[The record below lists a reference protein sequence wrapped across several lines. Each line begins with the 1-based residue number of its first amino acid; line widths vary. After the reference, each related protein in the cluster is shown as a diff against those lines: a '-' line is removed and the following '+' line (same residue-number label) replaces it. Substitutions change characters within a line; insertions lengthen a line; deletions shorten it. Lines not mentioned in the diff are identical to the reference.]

1 MTSTHQL
8 NQMIN
13 NKEMALASAT
23 TDVLRTKGLPAYQ
36 EFVLSNSEEI
46 GKLKTNLSE
55 DRTNFNAFGAER
67 REQMLLEYATGLV
80 YFSSLTEEE
89 KNGIIVVAQRQ
100 YAQNNQVMVSWLL
113 GGLVCIGLLIAFVS
127 SFENTKDSNQSQTIS
142 PAITEVVI

>member
-1 MTSTHQL
+1 MTSKHHL

-23 TDVLRTKGLPAYQ
+23 TDLLRTKGLPAYQ

-67 REQMLLEYATGLV
+67 REQMLLEYAIGLV
-80 YFSSLTEEE
+80 CFSSLTEEE

>member
-1 MTSTHQL
+1 
-8 NQMIN
+8 MIN

-23 TDVLRTKGLPAYQ
+23 TDLLRTKGLPAYQ

-67 REQMLLEYATGLV
+67 REQMLLEYAIGLV
-80 YFSSLTEEE
+80 CFSSLTEEE

>member
-1 MTSTHQL
+1 
-8 NQMIN
+8 MIS

-23 TDVLRTKGLPAYQ
+23 TDLLRTKGLPAYQ

-67 REQMLLEYATGLV
+67 REQMLLEYAIGLV
-80 YFSSLTEEE
+80 CFSSLTEEE

>member
-1 MTSTHQL
+1 
-8 NQMIN
+8 MIN
-13 NKEMALASAT
+13 NKEIALASAT

-67 REQMLLEYATGLV
+67 RELMLLEYATGLV

-127 SFENTKDSNQSQTIS
+127 SFENTKDSNQSQLIS

>member
-1 MTSTHQL
+1 
-8 NQMIN
+8 MIN

-67 REQMLLEYATGLV
+67 RELMLLEYATGLV

>member
-1 MTSTHQL
+1 
-8 NQMIN
+8 MIN

-23 TDVLRTKGLPAYQ
+23 TDLLRTKGLPAYQ

-67 REQMLLEYATGLV
+67 REQMLLEYAIGLV
-80 YFSSLTEEE
+80 CFSSLTEEE

-127 SFENTKDSNQSQTIS
+127 SFENTQDSNQSQTIS

>member
-1 MTSTHQL
+1 
-8 NQMIN
+8 MIS

-67 REQMLLEYATGLV
+67 REQMLLEYAIGLV

-100 YAQNNQVMVSWLL
+100 YAQNNQLMVSWLL

-127 SFENTKDSNQSQTIS
+127 SFENTQDSNQSQTIS

>member
-1 MTSTHQL
+1 
-8 NQMIN
+8 MIN

-67 REQMLLEYATGLV
+67 RELMLLEYATGLV
-80 YFSSLTEEE
+80 YFSSLSEEE

-100 YAQNNQVMVSWLL
+100 YAKNNQLMVSWLL

>member
-1 MTSTHQL
+1 
-8 NQMIN
+8 
-13 NKEMALASAT
+13 
-23 TDVLRTKGLPAYQ
+23 
-36 EFVLSNSEEI
+36 VLSNSEEI

-67 REQMLLEYATGLV
+67 REQMLLEYAIGLV
-80 YFSSLTEEE
+80 CFSSLTEEE

>member
-1 MTSTHQL
+1 
-8 NQMIN
+8 MIS

-67 REQMLLEYATGLV
+67 RELMLLEYATGLF

-100 YAQNNQVMVSWLL
+100 YAQNNQLMVSWLL

-127 SFENTKDSNQSQTIS
+127 SFENTQDSNQSQTIS